1 MRHHI
6 PLHSY
11 KNPRRISGGRS
22 PYIFR
27 REAGVDIGFDQTPRR
42 FPTLYVTEKIRHKA
56 GLVFYNCPH
65 FKHLRESDIPN
76 RFHGSGGSESSK
88 QEMEDLT
95 SKGRLRIKTLDK
107 KSEEI
112 DKKKKKLK
120 QKRRGKKNDPSIKKV
135 REHLRKIIKYHE
147 HKVNEEIPSIYPILG
162 PANSDSEDGGFN
174 SDKEDKSHTKRERS
188 GYDPN
193 KK

>member
-1 MRHHI
+1 MRHHR

-22 PYIFR
+22 PYVFR
-27 REAGVDIGFDQTPRR
+27 REAGADTGFDQGPRR

-56 GLVFYNCPH
+56 GLVFFNCPH
-65 FKHLRESDIPN
+65 FKHLRESDVGVG
-76 RFHGSGGSESSK
+76 RGGGGSDSAEIA
-88 QEMEDLT
+88 DLT

-120 QKRRGKKNDPSIKKV
+120 EKRQGKRKDPTIRKV
-135 REHLRKIIKYHE
+135 KDHLRKIIKYHE

-162 PANSDSEDGGFN
+162 PANTDSENDG
-174 SDKEDKSHTKRERS
+174 SEADEKKQHTKKERT
-188 GYDPN
+188 GYDRN